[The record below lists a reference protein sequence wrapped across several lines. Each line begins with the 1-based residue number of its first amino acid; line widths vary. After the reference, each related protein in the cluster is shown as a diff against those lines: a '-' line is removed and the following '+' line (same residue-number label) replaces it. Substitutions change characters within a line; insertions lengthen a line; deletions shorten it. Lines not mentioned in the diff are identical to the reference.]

1 MCRSVLP
8 ARTNAPRM
16 TKATVE
22 APSNIAFLKYWG
34 VADWEQAIP
43 RGPSLS
49 MTLHRCATRTTAVFE
64 EGAPGADEVLLADAD
79 TSAHAPELSPAP
91 APFAAPV
98 RQHLGRLRKVAG
110 RTGTFTIAT
119 RNSFPSAAGLAS
131 SASGF
136 AALTLAALQ
145 ALEHP
150 VSPAEASVLARRS
163 GSGSAARSVMGGYVA
178 WPEGPD
184 HAATQVALPDHWD
197 LRDVIALVETTPK
210 KVSSRDGHRRAPTSP
225 FFEQRIAHLPARLEA
240 MKGALQS
247 RDFTQLGTLIER
259 DSTEL
264 HLITMSSVPPIFY
277 WAPATLA
284 VLEAVRALR
293 ADGVPAYATLDAGA
307 NVHVICEPAQEDT
320 VAARLAAVSGV
331 HRVLRDGVGV
341 GPRTDVPALL

>member
-1 MCRSVLP
+1 
-8 ARTNAPRM
+8 M

-34 VADWEQAIP
+34 AADLDQAIP

-49 MTLHRCATRTTAVFE
+49 MTLRRCASRTTAVFD
-64 EGAPGADEVLLADAD
+64 EGPGGEDTVLLADTTATND
-79 TSAHAPELSPAP
+79 APELSPAP
-91 APFAAPV
+91 EAFAAPV
-98 RQHLGRLRKVAG
+98 RRHLGRLRDVAG

-136 AALTLAALQ
+136 AALTLASLQ

-150 VSPAEASVLARRS
+150 VSPTEASVLARRS

-184 HAATQVALPDHWD
+184 HAAMPVAPPDHWD

-210 KVSSRDGHRRAPTSP
+210 KVSSRDGHRRASTSP
-225 FFEQRIAHLPARLEA
+225 FFEQRIAHLPARLDAMEA
-240 MKGALQS
+240 ALQD
-247 RDFTQLGTLIER
+247 RDFARLGTLIER

-293 ADGVPAYATLDAGA
+293 ADGVPAYGTMDAGA
-307 NVHVICEPAQEDT
+307 NVHVICEPAHEDA
-320 VAARLAAVSGV
+320 VAARLAAVDGV
-331 HRVLRDGVGV
+331 HRVLRDGVGA

>member
-1 MCRSVLP
+1 
-8 ARTNAPRM
+8 M

-34 VADWEQAIP
+34 AEDLEQAIP

-49 MTLHRCATRTTAVFE
+49 MTLHRCASRTTAVFE
-64 EGAPGADEVLLADAD
+64 EGAEGEDTLLLADTTAPD
-79 TSAHAPELSPAP
+79 DAPELSPAP
-91 APFAAPV
+91 EAFAAPV
-98 RQHLGRLRKVAG
+98 RRHLDRLRDVAG
-110 RTGTFTIAT
+110 RAGTFTIAT
-119 RNSFPSAAGLAS
+119 HNSFPSAAGLAS

-136 AALTLAALQ
+136 AALTLAALR

-150 VSPAEASVLARRS
+150 VSPTEASVLARRS

-184 HAATQVALPDHWD
+184 HAATQVAPPDHWD

-225 FFEQRIAHLPARLEA
+225 FFEQRIAHLPARLDA
-240 MKGALQS
+240 METALQD
-247 RDFTQLGTLIER
+247 RDFARLGTLIER

-293 ADGVPAYATLDAGA
+293 ADGVPAYGTMDAGA
-307 NVHVICEPAQEDT
+307 NVHVICEPVHEDT
-320 VAARLAAVSGV
+320 VAARLAAVDGV
-331 HRVLRDGVGV
+331 HRVLRDGVGA

>member
-1 MCRSVLP
+1 
-8 ARTNAPRM
+8 M

-34 VADWEQAIP
+34 ATDLEQAIP
-43 RGPSLS
+43 HGPSLS

-64 EGAPGADEVLLADAD
+64 EGATGADDVLLAGTDVATDA
-79 TSAHAPELSPAP
+79 PGLSPAP
-91 APFAAPV
+91 QAFAGPV
-98 RQHLGRLRKVAG
+98 RRHLDRLRSVAG
-110 RTGTFTIAT
+110 RSGTFTIAT

-136 AALTLAALQ
+136 AALTLAALR

-150 VSPAEASVLARRS
+150 VSPTEASVLARRS

-184 HAATQVALPDHWD
+184 YAAKQVALPGHWD

-210 KVSSRDGHRRAPTSP
+210 KVSSRDGHRRASTSP
-225 FFEQRIAHLPARLEA
+225 FFAQRIAHLPDRLAAMEA
-240 MKGALQS
+240 ALQT
-247 RDFTQLGTLIER
+247 RDFDHLGTLVER

-277 WAPATLA
+277 WTPATLA

-293 ADGVPAYATLDAGA
+293 ADGVPAYATMDAGA
-307 NVHVICEPAQEDT
+307 NVHVICEPAHEEA
-320 VAARLAAVSGV
+320 VATRLATIAGV
-331 HRVLRDGVGV
+331 HRLLRDGVGA

>member
-1 MCRSVLP
+1 
-8 ARTNAPRM
+8 M

-34 VADWEQAIP
+34 AADLDQAIP

-49 MTLHRCATRTTAVFE
+49 MTLRRCASRTTAVFD
-64 EGAPGADEVLLADAD
+64 EGAGGEDTVLLADTTATND
-79 TSAHAPELSPAP
+79 APELSPAP
-91 APFAAPV
+91 EAFAAPV
-98 RQHLGRLRKVAG
+98 RRHLGRLRDVAG

-136 AALTLAALQ
+136 AALTLASLQ

-150 VSPAEASVLARRS
+150 VSPTEASVLARRS

-184 HAATQVALPDHWD
+184 HAAMPVAPPDHWD

-210 KVSSRDGHRRAPTSP
+210 KVSSRDGHRRASTSP
-225 FFEQRIAHLPARLEA
+225 FFEQRIAHLPARLDAMEA
-240 MKGALQS
+240 ALQD
-247 RDFTQLGTLIER
+247 RDFARLGTLIER

-293 ADGVPAYATLDAGA
+293 ADGVPAYGTMDAGA
-307 NVHVICEPAQEDT
+307 NVHVICEPAHEDA
-320 VAARLAAVSGV
+320 VAVRLADVDGV
-331 HRVLRDGVGV
+331 HRVLRDGVGA